1 MDREALA
8 ERNRLLA
15 EAYHAQSVRHKLR
28 SRLLHCAAAFPF
40 AAVSSPSQRIL
51 LIRPDHI
58 GDLLLTTPAIHA
70 LKQAL
75 PNAEIHMLAGP
86 WSASVLQSNP
96 DVDQVLTVR
105 FPGFDRASAQ
115 QRPLQPYALLLKIS
129 RQLRAIGYSTAI
141 IMRPDH
147 WWGAFLAHA
156 AGIRERVGY
165 ALPDV
170 APFLTRAIPF
180 APAHAVRQNLR
191 LVEHI
196 TGAVPDEA
204 VQLRLLIPSND
215 ALFVDDWLA
224 STPAARDKRLV
235 CLHTG
240 AGTWAKQW
248 EAARWAQLAD
258 ALSEHFDVH
267 VVFTGTSSDKPTIE
281 QVLSQARLR
290 HTSAAG
296 VMGLGS
302 LAALYQKSALVVGCD
317 SGPMHIAAAVG
328 TPTVTLF
335 GPANPAEF
343 APWGSRERHLLLMSS
358 IACRPCRVLDWGDD
372 SPAYHPCLRDI
383 TVHDV
388 FATASRLLH
397 S

>member
-1 MDREALA
+1 MDRDTLA

-15 EAYHAQSVRHKLR
+15 EAYHAQSMRHKLR
-28 SRLLHCAAAFPF
+28 SRILRLAAMFPF
-40 AAVSSPSQRIL
+40 APVAPSSQRIL
-51 LIRPDHI
+51 IIRPDHI

-75 PNAEIHMLAGP
+75 PHAEVHVLAGP
-86 WSASVLQSNP
+86 WAANLLQSST

-105 FPGFDRASAQ
+105 FPGFDRASTK
-115 QRPLQPYALLLKIS
+115 QRPLQPYTLLLKTS
-129 RQLRAIGYSTAI
+129 RQLRAIGYSAAVV
-141 IMRPDH
+141 MRPDH

-156 AGIRERVGY
+156 AGIRERIGY
-165 ALPDV
+165 ALPEV

-180 APAHAVRQNLR
+180 APTHAVRQSLR

-196 TGAVPDEA
+196 TGTITDDAA
-204 VQLRLLIPSND
+204 RLTLPVTLDD
-215 ALFVDDWLA
+215 AQFVDDWLEA
-224 STPAARDKRLV
+224 LALPEKRLV
-235 CLHTG
+235 CIHAG
-240 AGTWAKQW
+240 AGTWVKQW
-248 EAARWAQLAD
+248 EAARWAQVAD

-267 VVFTGTSSDKPTIE
+267 VIFTGTSSEKPIIE
-281 QVLSQARLR
+281 QVLGQARLR

-302 LAALYQKSALVVGCD
+302 LAALYQRSALVIGCD
-317 SGPMHIAAAVG
+317 SGPMHIAAAVD

-343 APWGSRERHLLLMSS
+343 APWGDRERHLLLMSS

-372 SPAYHPCLRDI
+372 PPAYHPCLRDI

-388 FATASRLLH
+388 LATASRLLH
-397 S
+397 A